1 MSDLQKCEFCYEN
14 DIETNA
20 ELKIVL
26 NEKKCLGEGISP
38 NSCNLLDWTVYCC
51 KKCMVFGEGET
62 FAEYLGVPTGDNP
75 ADYFTVSSYPPKN
88 EIVEAEDTLQKHIDR
103 WGVINAKD
111 NLKREI
117 YSTLLQE
124 NNNYSKYT
132 KAQVYKYTTDYFEYS
147 EWIWANKINT
157 MCPEPFAFH
166 IKIGSFIADEMRGQV
181 VGLYRDKN
189 KEGWSSLKVMTKW
202 DWRYMDED
210 SLQTYKSATNELYGR
225 EPDEREYYIVNTEA
239 M

>member
-1 MSDLQKCEFCYEN
+1 MSD
-14 DIETNA
+14 
-20 ELKIVL
+20 
-26 NEKKCLGEGISP
+26 
-38 NSCNLLDWTVYCC
+38 
-51 KKCMVFGEGET
+51 
-62 FAEYLGVPTGDNP
+62 
-75 ADYFTVSSYPPKN
+75 
-88 EIVEAEDTLQKHIDR
+88 LQKHIDR

-132 KAQVYKYTTDYFEYS
+132 KAQVYKYTTDYFDYS

-166 IKIGSFIADEMRGQV
+166 IKIGSFIADEMKGQV
-181 VGLYRDKN
+181 VGLWREKTKD
-189 KEGWSSLKVMTKW
+189 GWSSLAVMTKW

-210 SLQTYKSATNELYGR
+210 SLQTYKSATNALYGK

-239 M
+239 MECDIDSHQELAQELMDNNESVPDDIDEYICHQLELQAEIESDIRRGK